1 MLFGWIREAV
11 QFIFKTLAAAAAKS
25 LQSCPTLNCSPP
37 GSSVHWILQART
49 LEWVAIAFS
58 ITENIDVLIVP
69 CTLPPT
75 FTLRI
80 SRKADLF
87 GKAEEGLFDPSA
99 FLPGGLPLFLKS
111 LDKVDNY
118 LCTREYIGSSTREAS
133 SGGSVRQSNSF
144 ILPK

>member
-1 MLFGWIREAV
+1 MNR
-11 QFIFKTLAAAAAKS
+11 
-25 LQSCPTLNCSPP
+25 
-37 GSSVHWILQART
+37 
-49 LEWVAIAFS
+49 
-58 ITENIDVLIVP
+58 
-69 CTLPPT
+69 
-75 FTLRI
+75 FTI
-80 SRKADLF
+80 HVGGNGQKEGGQVSRKADLF